1 MENQK
6 PQKINNLAK
15 GERIALQ
22 ELIERDGI
30 VITKANKSGT
40 VVIINVKDHIREAE
54 SPLKKKH
61 NCNRLKFGPAET
73 RNILANDTFERF
85 KEQKIMKEKVTKGL
99 KTENCKNQNSIHD
112 LKYIKMEALVAQ

>member
-15 GERIALQ
+15 DERIALQ
-22 ELIERDGI
+22 ELSERDGI

-40 VVIINVKDHIREAE
+40 AVIINVKDYIREAE

-73 RNILANDTFERF
+73 RNILVNDTFERF

-99 KTENCKNQNSIHD
+99 KTENRKHQNSIHD